1 MFAQITK
8 QWFWDYY
15 DHLGRLI
22 LGNIIAF
29 LALVPPLYICFVYLE
44 AVLAPLSPQA
54 AVLTLF
60 VATVT
65 VLPPFAALWF
75 SSFGH
80 FGGRV
85 SLEKD
90 PRLGEF
96 VVGLRR
102 RFLKMW
108 RFFLLLFGLLGL
120 LWLNMWFYVAGGF
133 LPEGLRLVGYLL
145 AGVCF
150 WLSILVVIAAIPA
163 LPAVVRTDL
172 SVMAS
177 WRFGLLCLLRYP
189 GVLTG
194 VFIFLCS
201 LWVIGFF
208 LRLAGIFLFAF
219 AGTALLFN
227 STYDVLVAFEEGRE
241 KAAKGGA
248 PRPRTWRE
256 RREAE
261 SESEEER
268 MNRVRYERTLRDVLR
283 PWEM

>member
-29 LALVPPLYICFVYLE
+29 LVLVPPLYICFVYLD
-44 AVLAPLSPQA
+44 AVLGSLSRQA

-60 VATVT
+60 VAIVV
-65 VLPPFAALWF
+65 VLPPFAAFWF
-75 SSFGH
+75 SAFGH

-96 VVGLRR
+96 LMGLRR

-108 RFFLLLFGLLGL
+108 CFFLLLLGALAL
-120 LWLNMWFYVAGGF
+120 LWLNVWFYVGGGF
-133 LPEGLRLVGYLL
+133 FPDGLRIVAYLL

-150 WLSILVVIAAIPA
+150 WLSLLVGIAAIPVIPA
-163 LPAVVRTDL
+163 LARTDL
-172 SVMAS
+172 PVMAA

-189 GVLTG
+189 GVLIG
-194 VFIFLCS
+194 VFVFLCS

-208 LRLAGIFLFAF
+208 LRLAGIFLFGF

-227 STYDVLVAFEEGRE
+227 STYDVLVAFEAGRE

-256 RREAE
+256 IREAE
-261 SESEEER
+261 SESDEER